1 MITFYSMEGCG
12 HCKNAKVQLE
22 KEIASGQV
30 VVKNAREAPAGVT
43 GFPFFTSSS
52 GATHTGYLPRDQLL
66 EKLGENIKEEY
77 NKHRPHPH
85 KHPHK
90 QPHHPHKQPHHP
102 HKQTP
107 HPHKQPHHPH
117 HPDKEPEFCSNR
129 SGGYVTL
136 DHTWIKQKS
145 YVA

>member
-22 KEIASGQV
+22 KEIALGKV
-30 VVKNAREAPAGVT
+30 IVKNAREAPAGVA
-43 GFPFFTSSS
+43 GFPYFTSSS
-52 GATHTGYLPRDQLL
+52 GATHTGFLPRDQLL
-66 EKLGENIKEEY
+66 EKLGENVKEEY
-77 NKHRPHPH
+77 N
-85 KHPHK
+85 K

-102 HKQTP
+102 QPYPHKQPHHP
-107 HPHKQPHHPH
+107 HPHKQPHHP
-117 HPDKEPEFCSNR
+117 DKEHEFCSKR